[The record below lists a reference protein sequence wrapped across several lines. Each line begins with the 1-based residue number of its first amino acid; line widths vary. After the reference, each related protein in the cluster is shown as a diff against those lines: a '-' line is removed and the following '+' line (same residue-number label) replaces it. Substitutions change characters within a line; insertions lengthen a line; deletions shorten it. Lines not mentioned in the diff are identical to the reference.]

1 MICKIKINKSHLP
14 NHQPDFHF
22 IGFIGF
28 IQLSASRTRCLPH
41 SSIRTA
47 GRWQPGK
54 AALCQ
59 TLLGMVCDC
68 VKILLEIPHVY
79 FGLLGKTSLKHGFP
93 NDM

>member
-1 MICKIKINKSHLP
+1 MEKNIKSHVP
-14 NHQPDFHF
+14 NHQPLNHQLI

-59 TLLGMVCDC
+59 TLLGMVSD
-68 VKILLEIPHVY
+68 
-79 FGLLGKTSLKHGFP
+79 
-93 NDM
+93 